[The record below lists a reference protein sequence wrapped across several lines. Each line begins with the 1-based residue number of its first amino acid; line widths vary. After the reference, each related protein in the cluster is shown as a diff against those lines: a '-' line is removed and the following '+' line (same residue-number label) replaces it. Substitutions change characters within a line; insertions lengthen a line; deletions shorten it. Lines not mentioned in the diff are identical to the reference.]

1 MQKKNNSYKNTSSFS
16 MNDSTKASVQH
27 FDRQQEIIQS
37 HEAQ

>member
-16 MNDSTKASVQH
+16 TNDSTKASVQH
-27 FDRQQEIIQS
+27 FDKQQEIIQS